1 MLSESNPPAISPS
14 SLPFLGS
21 ETLYCKEEEEEAEEE
36 EEEEEEAAVF
46 FFFDLSPF
54 SPLSM
59 PFFKSSFAF
68 IFIITTRRAL
78 DMSGIYLEG
87 RGAMEE
93 EEG

>member
-21 ETLYCKEEEEEAEEE
+21 ETLYCKEEEEEEEE
-36 EEEEEEAAVF
+36 EEGAVF

-54 SPLSM
+54 SPLSI

-78 DMSGIYLEG
+78 DMSGMYLEG

-93 EEG
+93 EEV